1 MRVSSRA
8 VRRALVAS
16 EDPELRAFVAGVVRS
31 LGLAATEARG
41 LREAV
46 MLLSSRP
53 DVLLF
58 GTELV
63 SAGSFE
69 LVDAANQARPVPIR
83 IAIGPMGIPEDAF
96 ELARRGIARLLPRPP
111 APREIAAAI
120 RETRTYD
127 TTALFADLVGGIK
140 LAGLMAEVREAMTT
154 QALALTGGNRGAAAR
169 LLGISRQAIHQA
181 LRRENVDASLAEPMG
196 D

>member
-1 MRVSSRA
+1 
-8 VRRALVAS
+8 
-16 EDPELRAFVAGVVRS
+16 
-31 LGLAATEARG
+31 
-41 LREAV
+41 
-46 MLLSSRP
+46 MLSARP

-63 SAGSFE
+63 AAGSFE

-83 IAIGPMGIPEDAF
+83 IAIGPMAIPEDAF

-111 APREIAAAI
+111 AAREIAAAI

-154 QALALTGGNRGAAAR
+154 QALALSKGNRGAAAR
-169 LLGISRQAIHQA
+169 LLGISRQAVHQG
-181 LRRENVDASLAEPMG
+181 LRRQHVEAIPADPTA
-196 D
+196 DWDR

>member
-1 MRVSSRA
+1 MQVSSRS
-8 VRRALVAS
+8 VRRVLVAS
-16 EDPELRAFVAGVVRS
+16 ADGELRAFVSAIVRS

-46 MLLSSRP
+46 MMLSSRP

-69 LVDAANQARPVPIR
+69 LVDAANEARPVPVR
-83 IAIGPMGIPEDAF
+83 IAIGPMVIPEDAF
-96 ELARRGIARLLPRPP
+96 ELARRGVASLLPKPP
-111 APREIAAAI
+111 GARAVASAI
-120 RETRTYD
+120 REARTYD
-127 TTALFADLVGGIK
+127 TTALFADLVGGIG

-154 QALALTGGNRGAAAR
+154 QALALTKGNRGAAAR
-169 LLGISRQAIHQA
+169 LLGISRQAVHQA
-181 LRRENVDASLAEPMG
+181 LRRRSVDPSCADSLRE
-196 D
+196 